1 MVFHFTVYRENVR
14 HCYMKT
20 NLEEKKKFIALLDE
34 RQRRLYA
41 GMEAEALGR
50 DGVRL
55 VSEAFGM
62 HPNTV
67 RQGKAEFAELDLQ
80 GSGFPKG
87 RIRRVGGGRKKQS
100 TSSRS

>member
-1 MVFHFTVYRENVR
+1 MITD
-14 HCYMKT
+14 
-20 NLEEKKKFIALLDE
+20 LEEKKKFIALLDE
-34 RQRRLYA
+34 RQKRLFA
-41 GMEAEALGR
+41 GMEAQALGR

-67 RQGKAEFAELDLQ
+67 RRGKAEFAELDASSL
-80 GSGFPKG
+80 PKG
-87 RIRRVGGGRKKQS
+87 RARQTGGGRKKRS